1 MVSNILQ
8 CYLFYKLNFIS
19 VNDLI
24 IIICSSMV
32 SSKLQPLDSYS
43 CFSLSKRYR
52 FYTMISLYS
61 DLLGIG
67 EENNSCTSIYSLNS
81 LVLLTIVIPLYRV
94 ESLFPEYGW
103 IYLCFSIPL
112 SPDFSIQSEPLRL
125 ISKIC
130 LRIAVLPALNLL

>member
-1 MVSNILQ
+1 
-8 CYLFYKLNFIS
+8 
-19 VNDLI
+19 
-24 IIICSSMV
+24 MV

-81 LVLLTIVIPLYRV
+81 LVLLTIVIPLYNV
-94 ESLFPEYGW
+94 
-103 IYLCFSIPL
+103 PL
-112 SPDFSIQSEPLRL
+112 VPL
-125 ISKIC
+125 KG
-130 LRIAVLPALNLL
+130 